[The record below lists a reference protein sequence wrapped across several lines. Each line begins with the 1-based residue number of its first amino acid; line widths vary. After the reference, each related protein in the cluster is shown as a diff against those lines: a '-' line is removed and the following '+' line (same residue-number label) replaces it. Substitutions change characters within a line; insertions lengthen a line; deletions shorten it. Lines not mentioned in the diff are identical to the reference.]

1 MCTLPFGLSSAPEA
15 FTRLTKTMVR
25 RWRSRGWI
33 VRHCL
38 DDVGFLAE
46 TKEGAEAM
54 IRQAFADVSELGF
67 GCNLAKCETVGSNFI
82 RFLGLIVD
90 LRTAPRF
97 WIPEQRKTKLVT
109 KMEGSL
115 EEVFP
120 SFSSIAS
127 IVGSLVSPVLGRD
140 ATRYTKGLLQMLVP
154 VYAMGKSGWKQRTA
168 GPTGRRRRSGSGW
181 ASSAPSRS
189 AVSAR

>member
-1 MCTLPFGLSSAPEA
+1 MLGRPKFRVIHGLRFVNEYLQEVKFQRQSLKRCEPLLKSGWFMTAADLESGYSHLSVKEGDRTFLGFKHRGVYYEMCTLPFGLSSAPEA

-54 IRQAFADVSELGF
+54 IRQAFADVRELGF
-67 GCNLAKCETVGSNFI
+67 GCNLAKCETVGSNFM

-90 LRTAPRF
+90 LR
-97 WIPEQRKTKLVT
+97 Q
-109 KMEGSL
+109 GSGS
-115 EEVFP
+115 P
-120 SFSSIAS
+120 SSA
-127 IVGSLVSPVLGRD
+127 
-140 ATRYTKGLLQMLVP
+140 
-154 VYAMGKSGWKQRTA
+154 
-168 GPTGRRRRSGSGW
+168 RRSW
-181 ASSAPSRS
+181 
-189 AVSAR
+189 